1 VLVLDKEGVVVVG
14 IGGKDNGVL
23 AGEGFF
29 FCDPLLSLSV
39 FYFFFFFFFSFFFSP
54 SLMQNCPLD
63 C

>member
-29 FCDPLLSLSV
+29 FVIPSSLSG
-39 FYFFFFFFFSFFFSP
+39 FFIFSFSFFFLSSFLP
-54 SLMQNCPLD
+54 P
-63 C
+63 